1 MLPGS
6 QTFATAKPD
15 FTGSIYSSNDLDE
28 ARLVFEQVFERY
40 APSWNSTAAGV
51 LARLWIQDA
60 RPAVEQLID
69 IARVLFEFSGGI
81 TNESIPALEQKI
93 RLLLACKDQAQFD
106 ELLAELRVG
115 ALLAVRAGP
124 VACEP
129 LARPLDY
136 RSATQSRSPDF
147 AIRLPE
153 SDVLIEVTTLRVGA
167 LDKWER
173 AMEVIR
179 ERIREAVVGAGMAK
193 EVEIHAPLK
202 ISAHTLTRRVLD
214 QLLKAMKKVRD
225 GAINVEFGPV
235 VAKVIWREM
244 AYFENLP
251 FEGDQA
257 SLGDYPFPNKDHFSA
272 VFGTAG
278 SISAASAS
286 KIVLVTGPNVDEI
299 FVNSVRNTIDAK
311 RTQFTVPAPS
321 LLILQPG
328 AWRISPDYMQH
339 LVEKRLWPN
348 SQYAW
353 LTGIGILQPRR
364 SFEATGRAT
373 TLTVTWNP
381 SPKEPRTSALND
393 LVEANAWFSKGL
405 RIQPPNQHVV
415 R

>member
-6 QTFATAKPD
+6 QTFATATPD
-15 FTGSIYSSNDLDE
+15 FTGSIYSSHDLDE
-28 ARLVFEQVFERY
+28 ARLVFNLVFERY
-40 APSWNSTAAGV
+40 APGWNSKSAGV
-51 LARLWIQDA
+51 LARLWSQDA

-81 TNESIPALEQKI
+81 TNESIPALDHKI
-93 RLLLACKDQAQFD
+93 RLLLACKDQPQFD

-129 LARPLDY
+129 LSRPLDY
-136 RSATQSRSPDF
+136 KNSTQSRSPDF

-153 SDVLIEVTTLRVGA
+153 SDILIEVTTLRIGA

-202 ISAHTLTRRVLD
+202 VSAHALTRRVLD
-214 QLLKAMKKVRD
+214 HLLKAMKQGRD
-225 GAINVEFGPV
+225 GAINIEFGPV
-235 VAKVIWREM
+235 VAKVIWREI
-244 AYFENLP
+244 AYFQAFPL
-251 FEGDQA
+251 EGDQA
-257 SLGDYPFPNKDHFSA
+257 SLGDYPFPSKDHFSA
-272 VFGTAG
+272 VFGPAG
-278 SISAASAS
+278 SVPAASAS
-286 KIVLVTGPNVDEI
+286 KIVLVIGPNVDEL
-299 FVNSVRNTIDAK
+299 FVNSIRNTVDAK
-311 RTQFTVPAPS
+311 RTQFTVQAPS

-328 AWRISPDYMQH
+328 AWRISPDYVQH

-364 SFEATGRAT
+364 SFEAAGRTT

-381 SPKEPRTSALND
+381 SPKEPRTPALND

-405 RIQPPNQHVV
+405 RIQAPNQGFS